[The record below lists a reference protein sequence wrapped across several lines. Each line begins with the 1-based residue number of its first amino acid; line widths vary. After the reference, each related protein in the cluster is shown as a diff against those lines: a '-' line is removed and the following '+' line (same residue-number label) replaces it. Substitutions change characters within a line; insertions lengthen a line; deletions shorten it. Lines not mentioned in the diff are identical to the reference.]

1 MILAADVSNAYIS
14 LGCIGNRGTYFTSR
28 FATISNKTEDEYAID
43 FLRTLELNCVPREKL
58 EGCIISSVV
67 PPMNFVLTR
76 AMEIITGKTPLL
88 IGPGV
93 KNGLNIRI
101 ENPSQLGSN
110 LVVDAVAALDRYQAP
125 MVIFDMG
132 TSTTASV
139 IDREGRYIGGF
150 ISPGVRISLEAG
162 ASGTAQLPRFGLEAP
177 ETVIGRNTVHCL
189 QSGAVYGT
197 AGMIDGMITR
207 IAEELGEP
215 EEALTVIA
223 TGGALEKTSTA
234 CCEHPIIFDD
244 QLVLHGLWLIWLK
257 NQGSHSSGR
266 QSGKTR
272 QNTKDNR

>member
-1 MILAADVSNAYIS
+1 MDDSRCYFRPVSYTHLDVYK
-14 LGCIGNRGTYFTSR
+14 RQ
-28 FATISNKTEDEYAID
+28 
-43 FLRTLELNCVPREKL
+43 
-58 EGCIISSVV
+58 
-67 PPMNFVLTR
+67 
-76 AMEIITGKTPLL
+76 LL

-162 ASGTAQLPRFGLEAP
+162 ASGTAQLPRVGLEAP

-215 EEALTVIA
+215 EEALTVIEMCIRDRSMS
-223 TGGALEKTSTA
+223 LLR
-234 CCEHPIIFDD
+234 F
-244 QLVLHGLWLIWLK
+244 WY
-257 NQGSHSSGR
+257 
-266 QSGKTR
+266 
-272 QNTKDNR
+272 